1 MVGLHYC
8 EKQSCHMTTR
18 VFDVAV
24 FLATGKNQYKYGAAY
39 TLGLTGDL
47 TVKNG
52 MIYANTLLYNEHEDP
67 ACYPL
72 HKETIKLKFNNGK
85 LVQIR

>member
-1 MVGLHYC
+1 
-8 EKQSCHMTTR
+8 
-18 VFDVAV
+18 
-24 FLATGKNQYKYGAAY
+24 
-39 TLGLTGDL
+39 
-47 TVKNG
+47 